1 MKRLLLL
8 LLALPFLV
16 LAFVLGAANAEPV
29 SLDLL
34 LVRVEWPL
42 GVVLMLA
49 LGLGMV
55 LSVLVL
61 YLARVLPLQYQLRN
75 CQRKLE
81 QAGGSHEIQPL

>member
-1 MKRLLLL
+1 MKRLLPL
-8 LLALPFLV
+8 LLAVPFLA

-34 LVRVEWPL
+34 LFRLHWPL

-49 LGLGMV
+49 LGLGML
-55 LSVLVL
+55 LSVLVY
-61 YLARVLPLQYQLRN
+61 YLVRVLPLQYQLRN

-81 QAGGSHEIQPL
+81 QAGGNHDIHSA